1 MDYKNRNDERRKD
14 AVTYE
19 QLYSVMEYLIKA
31 QMFTGEIR
39 MSACIMKKQLKK
51 KVTVASKQHVMAHCS
66 CTCSCSLNNN
76 YNASWGKVNY
86 HYI

>member
-1 MDYKNRNDERRKD
+1 
-14 AVTYE
+14 
-19 QLYSVMEYLIKA
+19 
-31 QMFTGEIR
+31 
-39 MSACIMKKQLKK
+39 MKKQLKK
-51 KVTVASKQHVMAHCS
+51 KVTVASQQPVMAHCS